1 MVDKRVISAVV
12 AIPILIFC
20 LFFGGIIFKSGIILV
35 SGICIYEYINAYKKS
50 THPIIEP
57 ILILG
62 FILIS
67 ISIFFKMIPNIILP
81 IIYIVV
87 ISSMATPIF
96 SRKYNVISSALT
108 ITGFIYIV
116 CFFSLLTLI
125 RDNVRGGSYLI
136 WLVFIIAWSCDTAA
150 YYSGRFFGNKKLC
163 PLVSPKKTVEGSIG
177 GIIGS
182 SIGIMIWAIIS
193 KNVIPINWLSLILL
207 GIIGGIV
214 SQIGDLSASLIKRYV
229 GIKDYGHIMPGH
241 GGLLDRFDSILF
253 TIPIVYYYITMFL
266 G

>member
-20 LFFGGIIFKSGIILV
+20 LFFGKIIFKSGIVFV
-35 SGICIYEYINAYKKS
+35 SAICIYEYINAYKKS
-50 THPIIEP
+50 NHPVIEV

-67 ISIFFKMIPNIILP
+67 ISIFLKIIPNVILP

-87 ISSMATPIF
+87 ISSMAAPIF
-96 SRKYNVISSALT
+96 FKKYNVVSSALT

-125 RDNVRGGSYLI
+125 RDNAKGGSYLI
-136 WLVFIIAWSCDTAA
+136 WIVFIIAWSCDTAA
-150 YYSGRFFGNKKLC
+150 YYSGRFFGKRKLC
-163 PLVSPKKTVEGSIG
+163 PSVSPKKTVEGSIG

-182 SIGIMIWAIIS
+182 VIGIIIWALIS
-193 KNVIPINWLSLILL
+193 KSVITINWSSLILL

-214 SQIGDLSASLIKRYV
+214 SQLGDLSASLIKRYV
-229 GIKDYGHIMPGH
+229 GIKDYGNIMPGH

-253 TIPIVYYYITMFL
+253 TVPIVYYYITIFM